1 MLIVP
6 TALHG
11 TDPERVTSLCN
22 ILHPSD
28 SRLEWYCRRLRM
40 GETLKGLFGD
50 RWKDV
55 ARFNRIDRRHV
66 YPGLSLKIPKRLEDV
81 VSFTPMPPHDSSA
94 EHEAKFIL
102 VDLSEQFLAAYEYGR
117 LVFSAP
123 ITSGEKDNETPD
135 GEFRVTAVD
144 RNHKSSLYRIEDE
157 EIAYP
162 MNYALRFHIARDGVS
177 YWIHGRD
184 LPGYSG
190 SHGCIGLYDE
200 EMQKDYYG
208 YPSDPVLQDAKT
220 LYQWITGPQPDDYK
234 LHFLQAGPRMLII
247 GHAFQ

>member
-1 MLIVP
+1 
-6 TALHG
+6 
-11 TDPERVTSLCN
+11 
-22 ILHPSD
+22 
-28 SRLEWYCRRLRM
+28 M

-247 GHAFQ
+247 GHASQ